1 MAETETIPEKVNW
14 DMIDDFQ
21 GFNHDKNKAHSS
33 SPHAKVIA
41 LAMLSETARR
51 TGADLN
57 TLEDSIG
64 KILNGGKDGEGFAVS
79 PGMLHLGM
87 LEHHIPPNMVIGS
100 IRTKRFADPLYVPL
114 SNEEVLVNITMS
126 EEPLLV
132 EGTETPGVIYTFHMS
147 GPNIHGSYGPLFGK
161 DGVRIV
167 AFPDDI
173 DPSLIV
179 GSYWDK
185 FEEMRRAARNPI
197 DSAGKKTNITEES
210 DGYFWSSVRPS
221 SLPREADLPPP
232 IRRGGKISQIE
243 MLAKLPRVLSL
254 YRKKIETKMPPHM
267 KPVEPTAVY
276 FEYAELEKSQGRAED
291 IGKRARMLANQMMF
305 VYASQDAVF
314 DPWLECPLDEDFTL
328 TTSLIRQKMGLHQF
342 VSQMVVGGGPIFVDT
357 SKFYGVPVIPEPVMK
372 LVYDRK
378 LDVKKMKPFE

>member
-1 MAETETIPEKVNW
+1 MAEVKIIPEKVNW

-41 LAMLSETARR
+41 LAMLSEAARR
-51 TGADLN
+51 TGTDLD
-57 TLEDSIG
+57 TLEDSVG
-64 KILNGGKDGEGFAVS
+64 KILNGGKGGEGFAVS

-87 LEHHIPPNMVIGS
+87 LEHHIPQNMVIGS
-100 IRTKRFADPLYVPL
+100 IKTKRFADPLYVPL
-114 SNEEVLVNITMS
+114 SGEDVVVKITKS
-126 EEPLLV
+126 EEPLVV
-132 EGTETPGVIYTFHMS
+132 EGAETHGVIYTFHMS
-147 GPNIHGSYGPLFGK
+147 GPNLHGSYLPLFGR

-167 AFPDDI
+167 AFPGDI
-173 DPSLIV
+173 DPSGIV
-179 GSYWDK
+179 SSYGGK
-185 FEEMRRAARNPI
+185 FEEMRKAARNPI

-221 SLPREADLPPP
+221 SLPREAELPAP

-267 KPVEPTAVY
+267 KPVEPTAIY
-276 FEYAELEKSQGRAED
+276 FEYAELEKSHGMVED

-305 VYASQDAVF
+305 VYAGQDAVF

-328 TTSLIRQKMGLHQF
+328 TTSLIRQKRGMHMF
-342 VSQMVVGGGPIFVDT
+342 VSQMVVGGGTIFVDT
-357 SKFYGVPVIPEPVMK
+357 SKFYGVPVIPEAVMN
-372 LVYDRK
+372 LVYGRK
-378 LDVKKMKPFE
+378 LDVNSMKPF